1 MTRFDQLALATAL
14 LTLVWCG
21 PATATAADAPRGR
34 ISADKAAVDARYRAA
49 QAACRERFVV
59 TSCVDAAT
67 AQRRKE
73 LAALREQ
80 ELAIDDAERKQR
92 AALRRSEVAEKQS
105 RLAARAASAP
115 LPAAKASA
123 ARPATPASAPPR
135 AAPHASAALD
145 GGPTQ
150 AAERAANSAKRQG
163 EAQATRERIKAREVR
178 KAEEAKASAAAQK
191 KAAPLPTP
199 SSTRPSV
206 PASAPERR

>member
-21 PATATAADAPRGR
+21 PATATAADAPRAR

-115 LPAAKASA
+115 PPAAKAS

-150 AAERAANSAKRQG
+150 AAERAAHSTKRQG